1 MPQHEKDNQN
11 SVRKFLDDDKKE
23 DTLVYQIC
31 QLIAYYLNPLI
42 YITFAG
48 FYFSYYI
55 SMFEYIK
62 LDGAQ

>member
-1 MPQHEKDNQN
+1 MIHHEKGHEN
-11 SVRKFLDDDKKE
+11 SGVRKFLDDNKKE
-23 DTLVYQIC
+23 DTFVYQGC

-55 SMFEYIK
+55 SMFEYIQ
-62 LDGAQ
+62 LA